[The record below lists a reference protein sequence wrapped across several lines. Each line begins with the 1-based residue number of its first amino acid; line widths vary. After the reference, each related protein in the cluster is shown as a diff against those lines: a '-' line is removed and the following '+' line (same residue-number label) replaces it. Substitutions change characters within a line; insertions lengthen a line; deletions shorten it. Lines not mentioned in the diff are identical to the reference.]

1 MDQIEERRTVCDA
14 NPTSS
19 RAILVDGARF
29 PSIAGAVRELVW
41 ATRSGLGQAVR
52 AGKPYKGHDVR
63 FAPEP
68 EREPIWK
75 DRARRA

>member
-1 MDQIEERRTVCDA
+1 MDQIEERRAVCDA

-19 RAILVDGARF
+19 CAILVDGARF

-75 DRARRA
+75 DWARRA

>member
-1 MDQIEERRTVCDA
+1 MDRIEERRAVCDA

-75 DRARRA
+75 NRARRA

>member
-1 MDQIEERRTVCDA
+1 MDRIEERRAVCDA

-19 RAILVDGARF
+19 RAILADGARF
-29 PSIAGAVRELVW
+29 PSIAGAVRALVW

>member
-1 MDQIEERRTVCDA
+1 MDRIEERRAVCDA

-52 AGKPYKGHDVR
+52 AGKPYKGHDVC

-75 DRARRA
+75 ERARRA